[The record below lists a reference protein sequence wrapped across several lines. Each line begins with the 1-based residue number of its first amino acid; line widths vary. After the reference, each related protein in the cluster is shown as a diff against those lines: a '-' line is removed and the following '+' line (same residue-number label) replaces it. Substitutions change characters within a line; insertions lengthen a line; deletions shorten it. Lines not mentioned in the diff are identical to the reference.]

1 MNFMIGCSGGEVYK
15 VGQVIYDN
23 PSNNETTFAV
33 CRWDNSLA
41 GKTLEFY
48 SKKYNTT
55 YRIKLLRGGEG
66 SYITTSYPGNDQLDQ
81 SVNTRVVSDYLMCD
95 NSWAITYWD
104 ANDFE
109 EGPLQITK
117 ITIVGE

>member
-1 MNFMIGCSGGEVYK
+1 MDAQGGDLYQ
-15 VGQVIYDN
+15 VGQVIYNNPDN
-23 PSNNETTFAV
+23 NSSSFQV

-66 SYITTSYPGNDQLDQ
+66 SYITTSYPSGNTSLDQ
-81 SVNTRVVSDYLMCD
+81 SVNTRVMSDYLMCD
-95 NSWAITYWD
+95 NVWSMTYWD
-104 ANDFE
+104 ANDYE